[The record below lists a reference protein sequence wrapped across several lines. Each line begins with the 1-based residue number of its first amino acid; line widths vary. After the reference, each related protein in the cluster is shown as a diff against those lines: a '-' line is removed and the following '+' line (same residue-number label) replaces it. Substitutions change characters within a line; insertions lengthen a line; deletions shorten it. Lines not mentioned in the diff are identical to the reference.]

1 MEKIAQFPK
10 QAEQDALTIL
20 EEAWAYY
27 TPAPYVADKGA
38 ETPEPQLFAYYDAA

>member
-27 TPAPYVADKGA
+27 TPAPYAAAKDA
-38 ETPEPQLFAYYDAA
+38 EKPEPQLFAYYDAA